1 MGVPALSGSLG
12 SASDSVHYVHIV
24 TDAREPRDPDLVDK
38 LLGFIDHW
46 LDVVHDRVLR
56 PIILAARVAAY
67 GLIIALVALVFVV
80 VLVVGFV
87 RLLDI
92 YAFQGRVWI
101 SYLAVGGLS
110 FLAGLIIWRRRRPL
124 NLRK

>member
-1 MGVPALSGSLG
+1 
-12 SASDSVHYVHIV
+12 V
-24 TDAREPRDPDLVDK
+24 TDASEPHEPDLVDK
-38 LLGFIDHW
+38 LLAFVDHL
-46 LDVVHDRVLR
+46 LDVVHDKVLR

-92 YAFQGRVWI
+92 YAFHGRVWI
-101 SYLAVGGLS
+101 SYMAVGALSLGVGLY
-110 FLAGLIIWRRRRPL
+110 IWRRRRPL

>member
-1 MGVPALSGSLG
+1 M
-12 SASDSVHYVHIV
+12 
-24 TDAREPRDPDLVDK
+24 TDASEPRDPDLVDK

-67 GLIIALVALVFVV
+67 GLIIVLVALVFVV
-80 VLVVGFV
+80 VLVVGFI

-110 FLAGLIIWRRRRPL
+110 FIAGLIIWRRRRPL